1 MDLGLK
7 DKVAIVT
14 GSSRGIGRAIA
25 ESLASEGCRVTIC
38 ARGGEALRATADA
51 IGGAGGTALAVEAD
65 VTTAEGVAKV
75 VDDTRTA
82 FGRVDILVANV
93 GGSRGNPTWE
103 ASDAEWD
110 EVLGL
115 NVYPTVRVCRAVIPM
130 FLEQGTGNIV
140 IISSIFGRESGGA
153 TTYNAA
159 KAAEISLSKQLAKQL
174 APRGIRVNNVAPG
187 SIFFPGGTWERRM
200 QADPEGI
207 AAFVKNDMPLGRFG
221 RPEEVAN
228 VVTFLCSDRAS
239 LVTGASINVDGC
251 QSRSN
256 I

>member
-14 GSSRGIGRAIA
+14 GASRGIGRAIA
-25 ESLASEGCRVTIC
+25 ESLSAEGCRVTIC
-38 ARGGEALRATADA
+38 ARGGDALRATADA
-51 IGGAGGTALAVEAD
+51 IGSTGGTVLAVEAD
-65 VTTAEGVAKV
+65 VTTVEGVAKV
-75 VDDTRTA
+75 IDDTKTTY
-82 FGRVDILVANV
+82 GRVDILVNNV

-103 ASDAEWD
+103 ATDTDWD
-110 EVLGL
+110 EVLGI
-115 NVYPTVRVCRAVIPM
+115 NVYPAIRMCRAVIPM
-130 FLEQGTGNIV
+130 FLEQGSGNIV

-159 KAAEISLSKQLAKQL
+159 KAAEISMSKALARQL
-174 APRGIRVNNVAPG
+174 APKGIRVNNVAPG
-187 SIFFPGGTWERRM
+187 SILFPGGVWERRM

-207 AAFVKNDMPLGRFG
+207 AAFIKNDLPLGRFG
-221 RPEEVAN
+221 RPEEIADVVA
-228 VVTFLCSDRAS
+228 FLCSDRAS